1 MRHPV
6 SARRRFGPGWRAA
19 TAALALAMLAP
30 TARAAPPGPDDRP
43 ECVVPAKAGGGFDL
57 TCRLAQAMLQAA
69 PRPAGAPPMQL
80 SYLPGGIGAVAFEA
94 AVNRRPADGNA
105 VVAFSAGSL
114 LNLAQGKFGAH
125 SERDVRWLAAVAT
138 DYGVIAV
145 ARDSPYRHLGEL
157 VAALKARPS
166 GVVIGAGGTIGS
178 QDWVKAAM
186 LARAAGV
193 SHRIIRFVAFEGG
206 GDALAALEGG
216 HVQVFTGDAA
226 EVAQHLR
233 RSAGVRVLAVL
244 SPQRLPGAL
253 AAVPTALEQGF
264 DLQWATARG
273 LYMGR
278 DVPPEAFR
286 QWQQLLEQAQRSPE
300 HARRLQ
306 ALGLYPFWRSGPELD
321 TFIAQ
326 SMARYRQIA
335 TDFQLRIR

>member
-1 MRHPV
+1 M
-6 SARRRFGPGWRAA
+6 RRRAWA
-19 TAALALAMLAP
+19 TGAGGALSRGLCIALALAGP
-30 TARAAPPGPDDRP
+30 AAAAGPDDRP

-57 TCRLAQAMLQAA
+57 TCQLVQAMLQSTS
-69 PRPAGAPPMQL
+69 RPAGAPPMRL

-145 ARDSPYRHLGEL
+145 ARDSPYRNLGEL

-206 GDALAALEGG
+206 GDALSALEGG

-226 EVAQHLR
+226 EVAQHLK

-244 SPQRLPGAL
+244 APQRLPGPL
-253 AAVPTALEQGF
+253 ARVPTALEQGF

-286 QWQQLLEQAQRSPE
+286 QWQQLLERAQRSPE
-300 HARRLQ
+300 HARQLQ
-306 ALGLYPFWRSGPELD
+306 AVGLYPFWRSGPELD
-321 TFIAQ
+321 EFIAQ
-326 SMARYRQIA
+326 SMARYRGLA
-335 TDFQLRIR
+335 AEFELRIR